1 MVDLNIQLYKHD
13 GKKTTDQEVADVSTR
28 YILHCNEL
36 ALRVAMEDM
45 KALEDR
51 TAALVDSAVNQVM
64 QTTTNGCYAG
74 AASAVF
80 QINGH
85 DTVQINAPIRE
96 FRAEW
101 FKDEE
106 TL

>member
-1 MVDLNIQLYKHD
+1 VNVQVYRHD
-13 GKKTTDQEVADVSTR
+13 GKKTTNQEVADVCSR

-45 KALEDR
+45 KALED
-51 TAALVDSAVNQVM
+51 TTSGLVDSLINQIM
-64 QTTTNGCYAG
+64 QTTSNGRYAG

-85 DTVQINAPIRE
+85 DTVQVNAPISP
-96 FRAEW
+96 FRSEW
-101 FKDEE
+101 FKNED